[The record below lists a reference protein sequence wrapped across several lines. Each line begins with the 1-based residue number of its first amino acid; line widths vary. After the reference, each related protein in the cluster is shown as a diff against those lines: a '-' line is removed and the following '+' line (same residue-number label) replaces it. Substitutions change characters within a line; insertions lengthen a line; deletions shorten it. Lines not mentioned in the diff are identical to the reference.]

1 MANKQLVLGIFDTE
15 QAADKA
21 VTDMRDLAPYAGIA
35 LSDVGVMVV
44 DENGQ
49 LKQHKMGQRRGGKG
63 AGIGLVLAAVAPP
76 ALIAGIVG
84 GAVLGHFSQRGA
96 SISKDDQDR
105 LAASLAGGKAAVGI
119 MVVPE
124 KANLITEYLADL
136 GAEIQTHDVSDEA
149 LDAAA
154 AADDAAQ
161 EGVDTQLT

>member
-1 MANKQLVLGIFDTE
+1 MADKQLVLGIFDSE

-21 VTDMRDLAPYAGIA
+21 VADMSDLAPYAEVA
-35 LSDVGVMVV
+35 MSDVGVLVV
-44 DENGQ
+44 DENGK

-96 SISKDDQDR
+96 SISQDDQNR

-119 MVVPE
+119 MVAPA

-136 GAEIQTHDVSDEA
+136 GATIQTHDMPDEA

-154 AADDAAQ
+154 AADDEA
-161 EGVDTQLT
+161 DTQLT